1 MNQGIKKTMLTE
13 LKIFLLCFF
22 RRLQSI
28 EKERAPQV
36 LAIRYSDEEEGDD
49 DDEEEGFGGVRSEE
63 SSDEES
69 EEERH
74 GDSLDTAS
82 PDSSFLSLS
91 PGEHLLTDQTWE
103 NLRSHISWTQKHKWY
118 PSRLKKKKGSY

>member
-1 MNQGIKKTMLTE
+1 MCSIALTSYFGHFLPLVGSEIAQNLKMNQGIKKTMLTE

-36 LAIRYSDEEEGDD
+36 LAIRYSDEEEGED

-91 PGEHLLTDQTWE
+91 PGEHLLTDQT
-103 NLRSHISWTQKHKWY
+103 
-118 PSRLKKKKGSY
+118 

>member
-1 MNQGIKKTMLTE
+1 MDSFGLDIYWFIPHFNCHSGILFTCYADWIKNLSA
-13 LKIFLLCFF
+13 LFF

-36 LAIRYSDEEEGDD
+36 LAIRYSDEEEGE
-49 DDEEEGFGGVRSEE
+49 DDEEGGFGGVRSEE

-74 GDSLDTAS
+74 DDSFDTAS

-91 PGEHLLTDQTWE
+91 PGEHSLAEQTWE
-103 NLRSHISWTQKHKWY
+103 NL
-118 PSRLKKKKGSY
+118 

>member
-1 MNQGIKKTMLTE
+1 MCSIALTLYFGHFLPLVGSEIAQNLKMNQGIKKTMLTE

-36 LAIRYSDEEEGDD
+36 LAIRYSDEEEGED

-91 PGEHLLTDQTWE
+91 PGEHLLTDQT
-103 NLRSHISWTQKHKWY
+103 
-118 PSRLKKKKGSY
+118 